1 LIRDEK
7 SNDAASEKIEAEA
20 APVEARRTR
29 LEKCMLV
36 VYD

>member
-1 LIRDEK
+1 MSDEK

-29 LEKCMLV
+29 LEKCILIIC
-36 VYD
+36 D